1 MQNRIDIIMATYNGA
16 DYIAQQIRS
25 LQNQTI
31 KDWLLLI
38 HDDGSTDATVSII
51 KAFAQNDH
59 RIRLIEDGVCL
70 HNSGQNFM
78 HTLSYATAPYTIFCD
93 QDDIWLEHKLEVLL
107 NAFKDVDDKVPTAIA
122 CNSYMYLDD
131 KEIIEG
137 AATLC
142 FPRNLKEELFMNSGV
157 QGCAI
162 MFNKA
167 LRKICLNTP
176 DYIAMHDHLIT
187 LAAFSF
193 GNFYAIRQ
201 RLMLY
206 RRHRYTVTGYM
217 EENKLQKI
225 KGFIRP
231 GKTVL
236 SSSHLKAIKSFYDK
250 NKNFIGPQKKEIFN
264 DFLHLEQHS
273 RLRNAFHTLFHN
285 YSVMNS
291 RWILFLKFLTRPL
304 V

>member
-107 NAFKDVDDKVPTAIA
+107 NAFKDVDDTVPTAIA
-122 CNSYMYLDD
+122 CNSYMYFDD
-131 KEIIEG
+131 KEKIEG
-137 AATLC
+137 KVTLS
-142 FPRNLKEELFMNSGV
+142 FPTDLKEALFMNGGI

-162 MFNKA
+162 MFNKT
-167 LRKICLNTP
+167 LREICLDRP

-187 LAAFSF
+187 LTALTF
-193 GNFYAIRQ
+193 GEFRGIDQ
-201 RLMLY
+201 KLMLY
-206 RRHRYTVTGYM
+206 RRHEHTVTNFKDS
-217 EENKLQKI
+217 NKIQKA
-225 KGFIRP
+225 KNFWKK

-236 SSSHLKAIKSFYDK
+236 SPSHLKAIISFYQKYYNIIPQSKKAIFKDFFK
-250 NKNFIGPQKKEIFN
+250 MRKYSKAHCAIHVLYNNYKVIGSK
-264 DFLHLEQHS
+264 
-273 RLRNAFHTLFHN
+273 
-285 YSVMNS
+285 
-291 RWILFLKFLTRPL
+291 WILALKILIRPF